1 MTKLKKYFLRFICI
15 PLLCYVV
22 LTSAL
27 SVLFKDK
34 LVQIVHTEIEKN
46 VSTPVQI
53 GDIKLSF
60 LTAFPFAE
68 LRVKDIYIEDRWEKT
83 LLDADLLGIR
93 IGLFSLLTDG
103 IKIQSV
109 IVKGGKANVV
119 YNKKGVANYDIFNS
133 KSDDS
138 ASDNSDFKLRIRK
151 GFLEEMNIRYIDQ
164 REKHDIKLA
173 IQDLNIGGDFSS
185 QVFDLATSSL
195 LVVEKLKLS
204 NQTYFKNKPLSY
216 LGNIKI
222 DLEQE
227 RYQIETLDI
236 NIDGGAF
243 DIAGSIEQEEKET
256 ILDLA
261 LNASN
266 GDLGAVLALLP
277 DLNAADFR
285 TSGDFAFNATVKGPY
300 SDKSMPAIE
309 VAFGLE
315 DGEISTSYLDLPLKH
330 VSFKSAFIMGHPKKT
345 STLNVDGF
353 YAEMGG
359 APILFDL
366 NILDLDN
373 PLIDFRA
380 DAQIAGKAIAPFVG
394 EGVRSSG
401 TIDLNDIYVKGRLSD
416 MKRIRNAK
424 RVEASGSM
432 ELNTLSF
439 TKRGTEVQFD
449 SGLIKLRNN
458 RLDIPFIEVQ
468 GDGMEAVGKG
478 YIANYLAFLTSDNQ
492 SSPVQMNFDLEG
504 EELDINSLL
513 AILNQDET
521 EDIDEELLGESEEA
535 YANST
540 SNNFS
545 FLRQIKGVFTA
556 DLKAVQYEDLAID
569 QFEGRIDFKQGDIR
583 IKGDLETMEGQM
595 TMDGAFNVL
604 ASRPI
609 LTLKVDCESIN
620 ASEMF
625 RQMDNFGQDMITEYN
640 VSGDLHS
647 KLVMILPFEA
657 DGGFDPNDLRVYAG
671 IGIEDGEL
679 KGIEMLEDFS
689 KIIHINDLRNIRFVN
704 MENWLEISNGQ
715 VYIPAM
721 FLQSNAINLRLS
733 GVQGFDEKID
743 YSLKVNAGQVLAE
756 KVKRHDIE
764 LNPIA
769 AKEHGFFNLYFNI
782 FGDLDDMDYKTSKRI
797 VNEQFMA
804 SESRKMDVR
813 YALEKAFGPIELIAE
828 PKQWADLGDFEL
840 PEDMEEEVEY
850 IDGF

>member
-46 VSTPVQI
+46 ISTPVQI
-53 GDIKLSF
+53 GDTKLSF

-68 LRVKDIYIEDRWEKT
+68 LRVKDIYVQDRWEKT

-103 IKIQSV
+103 IKIQSI

-119 YNKKGVANYDIFNS
+119 YNNKGVANYDIFNS
-133 KSDDS
+133 ESDDS
-138 ASDNSDFKLRIRK
+138 TADNSDFKLKIRK

-164 REKHDIKLA
+164 RDQHDVKLV

-185 QVFDLATSSL
+185 RVFDLSTSSE
-195 LVVEKLKLS
+195 LVIEKLIVS
-204 NQTYFKNKPLSY
+204 DQTYLKNKPLSY
-216 LGNIKI
+216 VGNIKI
-222 DLEQE
+222 DLEKE
-227 RYQIETLDI
+227 RYKIETLGI

-243 DIAGSIEQEEKET
+243 DIAGSIDEEGKET
-256 ILDLA
+256 MLDLS

-277 DLNAADFR
+277 DLNAADFS

-315 DGEISTSYLDLPLKH
+315 DGEISTRYLDLPLQH
-330 VSFKSAFIMGHPKKT
+330 VSFKSEFIMGHPSKT
-345 STLNVDGF
+345 SMLNLDGF
-353 YAEMGG
+353 NAEMGG
-359 APILFDL
+359 APISLDL

-373 PLIDFRA
+373 PLIDFSA
-380 DAQIAGKAIAPFVG
+380 NAQIAGKAIAPFVG

-401 TIDLNDIYVKGRLSD
+401 TIHLNDINVKGRLSD

-424 RVEASGSM
+424 RVESSGSM

-439 TKRGTEVQFD
+439 NKRGTEVQFD

-458 RLDIPFIEVQ
+458 RLDIPFIEVK

-492 SSPVQMNFDLEG
+492 SSPVNMNFELEG
-504 EELDINSLL
+504 EELDINNLL
-513 AILNQDET
+513 AILDQDDS
-521 EDIDEELLGESEEA
+521 EDVDEELLGQSEEA

-545 FLRQIKGVFTA
+545 FLKQIKGVFTA
-556 DLKAVQYEDLAID
+556 DLKAVQYEELAID
-569 QFEGRIDFKQGDIR
+569 QFKGRIDFKQGDIR

-595 TMDGAFNVL
+595 TMDGAFDVL
-604 ASRPI
+604 AARPI

-640 VSGDLHS
+640 VSGDLNS
-647 KLVMILPFEA
+647 KLVMILPFEP
-657 DGGFDPNDLRVYAG
+657 DGGFNSNDLKVYAG
-671 IGIEDGEL
+671 IGIKDGEL
-679 KGIEMLEDFS
+679 KGIDMLEDFS
-689 KIIHINDLRNIRFVN
+689 KIIHINDLKHIRFVN

-733 GVQGFDEKID
+733 GVQGFDERID
-743 YSLKVNAGQVLAE
+743 YSLKVNAGQVIAE
-756 KVKRHDIE
+756 KVKRHDGE
-764 LNPIA
+764 LTPIA

-782 FGDLDDMDYKTSKRI
+782 YGDLDDMDYKTSKRI
-797 VNEQFMA
+797 VNEQFIA
-804 SESRKMDVR
+804 SESRKLDVR